1 MSANG
6 ITINNI
12 ACTGALNLPASGVW
26 TLDAHV
32 HASSDDMV
40 PTGAVTIDV
49 YGRQFSGTVTRKD
62 IVSMGA
68 AVRVV
73 GGQGK
78 LESHLKAPK
87 AYRNV
92 SAKTILTEIL
102 SAVGETMGT
111 CDAHQISDWSLDAGR
126 PACALLADLAA
137 HCGMRWSVEDDG
149 SISMRKP
156 TWSEQAIADT
166 LVEGE
171 SLTAG
176 ISVLHVDTS
185 VIGSIKAGVRVA
197 GRKIHMA
204 RVVSVDSGE
213 RVELWSYGDEAEAP
227 AWLTASRR
235 EASSARMWCSLYPAT
250 VVAQNADY
258 TVDLQLPAPVPQL
271 SRVPIAWGIPGVRAK
286 VAPGTKCVVTFG
298 GSQSTP
304 RVVLWDPATVTELR
318 IDAQSVLVG
327 EGASQSAVLGENLLS
342 AINERL
348 TLIAKHVHVTPSGT
362 SDASVA
368 LEKLTSV
375 DSAVLSSKVKVA
387 S

>member
-6 ITINNI
+6 ITISEV
-12 ACTGALNLPASGVW
+12 ACTGALNLPASGAW

-32 HASSDDMV
+32 HVSSDDMV
-40 PTGAVTIDV
+40 PSGAITIDV
-49 YGRQFSGTVTRKD
+49 YGRSFSGTVTRKD
-62 IVSMGA
+62 LVSTGA

-73 GGQGK
+73 GGKGK

-102 SAVGETMGT
+102 SAVGESMGT
-111 CDAHQISDWSLDAGR
+111 CDAHQIADWSLDAGR
-126 PACALLADLAA
+126 PACSLLTDLAN
-137 HCGMRWSVEDDG
+137 HCGMQWSVEDG
-149 SISMRKP
+149 GAISMRRP
-156 TWSEQAIADT
+156 TWAEQAIADT

-171 SLTAG
+171 SITTG
-176 ISVLHVDTS
+176 VSVLHVDTT
-185 VIGSIKAGVRVA
+185 VIGSIKAGVKVA
-197 GRKIHMA
+197 GRKIHLA
-204 RVVSVDSGE
+204 RVISVDTGE

-250 VVAQNADY
+250 VLAQNADY

-286 VAPGTKCVVTFG
+286 VTPGTKCAVSFG

-304 RVVLWDPATVTELR
+304 RVVLWEPATVTELR

-327 EGASQSAVLGENLLS
+327 DGASQSAVLGEKLTDLLFQFLQNINSHTHTAAGSATGTNNTPLMVAMGSILS
-342 AINERL
+342 A
-348 TLIAKHVHVTPSGT
+348 S
-362 SDASVA
+362 
-368 LEKLTSV
+368 
-375 DSAVLSSKVKVA
+375 VKVA
-387 S
+387 Q